1 MQPIRNA
8 CRLLLPVSP
17 RPQSES
23 RRMDLQVR
31 PGRTWRS
38 ILLRF
43 FLAGVI
49 ALLLLGPLEATQ
61 IQLKDGRILEG
72 REGRVGGLAMAPLA
86 VTQDSG
92 AQLIVFLDDDLRR
105 TYVSTYQVE
114 KVLPD
119 QPGEIVEKFMLHQ
132 QVLRNGRKVASV
144 GPPVRVDPFDEFGR
158 RIFVMYTAQRQ
169 VAIIQAITEITP
181 TWTKVEGHDYVW
193 DMRMATSSIP
203 RETLSKILNHLIN
216 RKDIEQRKKV
226 ARFYL
231 QCERYQEAEDE
242 LAGIVVDFPDPA
254 VKAELANPL
263 RVLKQLRTRQLM
275 GELKL
280 RRASG
285 QYNLVL
291 GALKKFPTGMATGE
305 SLQAAR
311 SMLAEYETYDADRAA
326 LLKDFDALAAH
337 LDLATLKAVQEI
349 RAEIDRELN
358 PTTMGRM
365 AAFRQM
371 GGDAALSPDDRLA
384 LAVSGWLLGEN
395 SAVPKLSVALSACKV
410 RDLVRKYLTTPDM
423 LGRKKILDEFHSE
436 EAASPAMV
444 ARIIAAMKP
453 ALQTPEPSAAAT
465 GYYELEVASQG
476 SETPVTYYVQLP
488 PEYDP
493 LRRYPAILTLRGA
506 GTVTAPQQIDWWA
519 GDMRSGARKGQ
530 AGRNG
535 YIVIAPEWLT
545 EHQKEYR
552 YSAREHAAVL
562 DTLRDACRRFS
573 IDTDRVFLSGH
584 SCGGDAAWDIG
595 LAHPDL
601 WAGVIPISAQSQR
614 YCKLYWENAK
624 LLPFCVVNG
633 ELDGRKMV
641 DNAESIDR
649 YMKHAY
655 NVTVVE
661 YLGRGHEHF
670 SDEILRL
677 FDWMDHFKRNFFP
690 KEFKCKSM
698 RPWDNYFWWVELDD
712 LPARSMVDPSDWP
725 PPHGSQPAETVGRIN
740 AANGLNVVTAAG
752 RVTVWL
758 SPEMLNLGRKVNIQ
772 VEGRRVNVREAF
784 VEGRLETILED
795 VRTRGDRQH
804 PFWVK
809 VDAST
814 GR

>member
-1 MQPIRNA
+1 MRPVRNA
-8 CRLLLPVSP
+8 CRLLLP
-17 RPQSES
+17 
-23 RRMDLQVR
+23 
-31 PGRTWRS
+31 
-38 ILLRF
+38 
-43 FLAGVI
+43 
-49 ALLLLGPLEATQ
+49 LLLLFPGRGEATQ
-61 IQLKDGRILEG
+61 IELKDGRVLEG
-72 REGRVGGLAMAPLA
+72 RLGRVGGLALAPLA
-86 VTQDSG
+86 VTQEDG
-92 AQLIVFLDDDLRR
+92 GLQLIDFLDDDLRR
-105 TYVSTYQVE
+105 TFVSHYQVQ
-114 KVLPD
+114 KVIAD
-119 QPGEIVEKFMLHQ
+119 QPGEIVEKFVLHQ
-132 QVLRNGRKVASV
+132 QVLRNGRTVKSV
-144 GPPVRVDPFDEFGR
+144 GPPVHIDPFDEFGR

-169 VAIIQAITEITP
+169 VAIIQVITEITP

-231 QCERYQEAEDE
+231 QCERYAEAEDE
-242 LAGIVVDFPDPA
+242 LASIVVDFPDPA
-254 VKAELANPL
+254 VKKELENPL
-263 RVLKQLRTRQLM
+263 RVLKQLRTKQLI

-280 RRASG
+280 RRESG
-285 QYNLVL
+285 QYNMVL
-291 GALKKFPTGMATGE
+291 EALKKFPADTATGQ

-311 SMLAEYETYDADRAA
+311 SMLAEYETYQSERAG
-326 LLKDFDALAAH
+326 LLKEFDALAAK
-337 LDLATLKAVQEI
+337 LDAATLKAVQEI
-349 RAEIDRELN
+349 RGEIDRELT

-371 GGDAALSPDDRLA
+371 GGDASLQPDDRLA
-384 LAVSGWLLGEN
+384 LAVSGWLFGEN

-410 RDLVRKYLTTPDM
+410 RGLVQKYLATPDV
-423 LGRKKILDEFHSE
+423 LGRRKVLDEFHSE

-444 ARIIAAMKP
+444 AKIIAAMRP
-453 ALQTPEPSAAAT
+453 AVQTPEPAAGT
-465 GYYELEVASQG
+465 EGYYELEVPAQG
-476 SETPVTYYVQLP
+476 SEVPVTYCVQLP

-519 GDMRSGARKGQ
+519 GDIQHGVRKGQ

-535 YIVIAPEWLT
+535 YIVIAPEWLA

-552 YSAREHAAVL
+552 YSGREHAAVL

-573 IDTDRVFLSGH
+573 IDTDRVYLTGH

-601 WAGVIPISAQSQR
+601 WAGVIPVSAQTQR
-614 YCKLYWENAK
+614 YCNRYWENAK
-624 LLPFCVVNG
+624 LLPFYFVNG
-633 ELDGRKMV
+633 ELDGRKMT
-641 DNAESIDR
+641 DNAVDIDR

-655 NVTVVE
+655 DVTVVE

-677 FDWMDHFKRNFFP
+677 FDWMEHFKRNFFP
-690 KEFKCKSM
+690 KEFKCVSM
-698 RPWDNYFWWVELDD
+698 RPWDNYFWWVELGH
-712 LPARSMVDPSDWP
+712 LPAKSMVDPADWP
-725 PPHGSQPAETVGRIN
+725 PPRGSQAAETVGRIN
-740 AANGLNVVTAAG
+740 ANNGLNVVSAAG
-752 RVTVWL
+752 HVTVWL
-758 SPEMLNLGRKVNIQ
+758 SPEMLNLGRKVNIV
-772 VEGRRVNVREAF
+772 VEGHRVNVRDTF

-809 VDAST
+809 IDAST

>member
-8 CRLLLPVSP
+8 CRLLVPV
-17 RPQSES
+17 
-23 RRMDLQVR
+23 V
-31 PGRTWRS
+31 
-38 ILLRF
+38 
-43 FLAGVI
+43 
-49 ALLLLGPLEATQ
+49 LLLLGPAEATQ
-61 IQLKDGRILEG
+61 IQMKDGRILEG
-72 REGRVGGLAMAPLA
+72 KLGRVGGLALAPLA
-86 VTQDSG
+86 VTQGDAG
-92 AQLIVFLDDDLRR
+92 PQVIVFLDDDLRR
-105 TYVSTYQVE
+105 TYVPNSQVE
-114 KVLPD
+114 KVLD
-119 QPGEIVEKFMLHQ
+119 EQPGEIVEKFLLHQ
-132 QVLRNGRKVASV
+132 QVLRNGRVVKSV

-181 TWTKVEGHDYVW
+181 KWTKVEGHDYVW

-203 RETLSKILNHLIN
+203 REVLSKILNHHIDG
-216 RKDIEQRKKV
+216 KDIEQRKKV

-231 QCERYQEAEDE
+231 QCERYEEAAAE
-242 LAGIVVDFPDPA
+242 LAGIVTDFPDPA
-254 VKAELANPL
+254 VKKDLENPL
-263 RVLKQLRTRQLM
+263 RVLKQLSTQRLI

-285 QYNLVL
+285 QYNMVL
-291 GALKKFPTGMATGE
+291 GVLKKFPTDTATGQ

-311 SMLAEYETYDADRAA
+311 SMLAEYETYDAERTAV
-326 LLKDFDALAAH
+326 LKDFDDSAAK
-337 LDLATLKAVQEI
+337 LDAATLKAVQEI

-358 PTTMGRM
+358 PNTMGRM

-371 GGDAALSPDDRLA
+371 GGDASLQPADRLA
-384 LAVSGWLLGEN
+384 LAISGWLFGEN

-410 RDLVRKYLTTPDM
+410 RGLVQQYLNAPDL
-423 LGRKKILDEFHSE
+423 LGRRKILDEFHSE
-436 EAASPAMV
+436 EAASPSMV
-444 ARIIAAMKP
+444 AKIIAAMKP
-453 ALQTPEPSAAAT
+453 AVQTPEPSAGAG
-465 GYYELEVASQG
+465 GYYELEVPAQA

-519 GDMRSGARKGQ
+519 GEMQHGVRKGQ

-535 YIVIAPEWLT
+535 YIVIAPEWLA

-552 YSAREHAAVL
+552 YSAREYAAVMA
-562 DTLRDACRRFS
+562 TLRDACRRFS

-584 SCGGDAAWDIG
+584 SAGGDAAWDIG

-614 YCKLYWENAK
+614 YCNRYWENAK
-624 LLPFCVVNG
+624 LLPFCFVNG
-633 ELDGRKMV
+633 ELDGRKMT
-641 DNAESIDR
+641 DNAMDIDR
-649 YMKHAY
+649 YMNHHY
-655 NVTVVE
+655 NVTMVE

-677 FDWMDHFKRNFFP
+677 FDWMERFKRNFFP
-690 KEFKCKSM
+690 KEFKCVSM

-712 LPARSMVDPSDWP
+712 MPAKSMIDPSDWP
-725 PPHGSQPAETVGRIN
+725 PPRGAQAVPTEGRIN
-740 AANGLNVVTAAG
+740 AANGLNVRSAAG

-758 SPEMLNLGRKVNIQ
+758 SPEMLDLDRKVNIV
-772 VEGRRVNVREAF
+772 VEGRRVNVRDTF
-784 VEGRLETILED
+784 VQGRLETILED

-809 VDAST
+809 VDATT
-814 GR
+814 GRVLTGR

>member
-1 MQPIRNA
+1 
-8 CRLLLPVSP
+8 
-17 RPQSES
+17 
-23 RRMDLQVR
+23 
-31 PGRTWRS
+31 
-38 ILLRF
+38 
-43 FLAGVI
+43 
-49 ALLLLGPLEATQ
+49 
-61 IQLKDGRILEG
+61 
-72 REGRVGGLAMAPLA
+72 
-86 VTQDSG
+86 
-92 AQLIVFLDDDLRR
+92 
-105 TYVSTYQVE
+105 
-114 KVLPD
+114 
-119 QPGEIVEKFMLHQ
+119 
-132 QVLRNGRKVASV
+132 
-144 GPPVRVDPFDEFGR
+144 
-158 RIFVMYTAQRQ
+158 
-169 VAIIQAITEITP
+169 
-181 TWTKVEGHDYVW
+181 
-193 DMRMATSSIP
+193 MRMATSSIP

-216 RKDIEQRKKV
+216 PKDIEQRKKV

-231 QCERYQEAEDE
+231 QCERYEEAAAE
-242 LAGIVVDFPDPA
+242 LAGIVADFPDPA
-254 VKAELANPL
+254 VKTELDSPL
-263 RVLKQLRTRQLM
+263 RVLKQLSTQRLI

-291 GALKKFPTGMATGE
+291 GALNKFPTDTATGQ

-311 SMLAEYETYDADRAA
+311 SMLTEYKTYDADRAA
-326 LLKDFDALAAH
+326 VLKDFDALAAH
-337 LDLATLKAVQEI
+337 LDVATLKAVQEV

-371 GGDAALSPDDRLA
+371 GGDASLSPDDRLA
-384 LAVSGWLLGEN
+384 LAVSGWLFGEN
-395 SAVPKLSVALSACKV
+395 SAVPKLSVALSAYKV
-410 RDLVRKYLTTPDM
+410 RGLVQKYLNTPDL
-423 LGRKKILDEFHSE
+423 LGRRKVLDEFHSE

-444 ARIIAAMKP
+444 AKIIAAMKP
-453 ALQTPEPSAAAT
+453 AVQTPEPSAAAA
-465 GYYELEVASQG
+465 GYYELEVAAQG

-488 PEYDP
+488 SEYDP

-519 GDMRSGARKGQ
+519 GDLQHGVRKGQ

-535 YIVIAPEWLT
+535 YIVIAPEWLA

-552 YSAREHAAVL
+552 YSGREHAAVL

-584 SCGGDAAWDIG
+584 SAGGDAAWDIG

-601 WAGVIPISAQSQR
+601 WACVIPISAQSQR
-614 YCKLYWENAK
+614 YCNRYWENAK
-624 LLPFCVVNG
+624 LLPFIFVNG

-641 DNAESIDR
+641 DNALDIDR

-690 KEFKCKSM
+690 KEFKCASM

-712 LPARSMVDPSDWP
+712 MPARSMVYPSDWP
-725 PPHGSQPAETVGRIN
+725 PPRGSQPAETKGQIN
-740 AANGLNVVTAAG
+740 ANNGLNVVTAAG

-758 SPEMLNLGRKVNIQ
+758 SPEMLDLGRKVNIQ
-772 VEGRRVNVREAF
+772 VEGRRVNVRDAF

-809 VDAST
+809 VDAVT

>member
-1 MQPIRNA
+1 MQPVYNA
-8 CRLLLPVSP
+8 CRILLP
-17 RPQSES
+17 
-23 RRMDLQVR
+23 
-31 PGRTWRS
+31 
-38 ILLRF
+38 
-43 FLAGVI
+43 
-49 ALLLLGPLEATQ
+49 LLLLSLGRLGAAQ
-61 IQLKDGRILEG
+61 IQMKDGRLLEG
-72 REGRVGGLAMAPLA
+72 KLGRVGGLALAPLA
-86 VTQDSG
+86 VNQDDG
-92 AQLIVFLDDDLRR
+92 GLQLLVFLNDDLRR
-105 TYVSTYQVE
+105 TYVSKYQVQKMLE
-114 KVLPD
+114 D

-132 QVLRNGRKVASV
+132 QVLRNGRTVKSV

-158 RIFVMYTAQRQ
+158 RIFVMNTGSGQ
-169 VAIIQAITEITP
+169 VRIIQVITEITP

-203 RETLSKILNHLIN
+203 REVLSKILDHLIN

-231 QCERYQEAEDE
+231 QCERYEEATAE
-242 LAGIVVDFPDPA
+242 LTSIVADFPDPA
-254 VKAELANPL
+254 VKKEMETPL
-263 RVLKQLRTRQLM
+263 RVLKQLSTKRLIE
-275 GELKL
+275 ELKR

-291 GALKKFPTGMATGE
+291 QALNKFPYDAATGQ
-305 SLQAAR
+305 SLQAAG
-311 SMLAEYETYDADRAA
+311 SMLAEYKTYQSDRAD

-337 LDLATLKAVQEI
+337 LEVATLKTVREI
-349 RAEIDRELN
+349 REEIDRELT

-371 GGDAALSPDDRLA
+371 GGDASLSPDDRLG

-395 SAVPKLSVALSACKV
+395 AAVPKLSVALSAWKV
-410 RDLVRKYLTTPDM
+410 RGLVEKYLNAPEV
-423 LGRKKILDEFHSE
+423 LSRRKILDEFRSE

-444 ARIIAAMKP
+444 AKIIAAMKP
-453 ALQTPEPSAAAT
+453 ALQTPEPSAGAQ
-465 GYYELEVASQG
+465 GFYELEVDSQG
-476 SETPVTYYVQLP
+476 SEVPVTYYVQLP

-493 LRRYPAILTLRGA
+493 LRHYPAIVTLRGA
-506 GTVTAPQQIDWWA
+506 GSVNGPQQIDWWA
-519 GDMRSGARKGQ
+519 GNVQHGVRSGQ

-535 YIVIAPEWLT
+535 YIVVAPEWLA

-584 SCGGDAAWDIG
+584 SAGGDAAWDIG

-601 WAGVIPISAQSQR
+601 WACVIPISAQTQR
-614 YCKLYWENAK
+614 YCNRYWENAK
-624 LLPFCVVNG
+624 LLPFIFING
-633 ELDGRKMV
+633 ELDGRKMT
-641 DNAESIDR
+641 DNALDIDR
-649 YMKHAY
+649 YMKRGY
-655 NVTVVE
+655 NATVVE

-677 FDWMDHFKRNFFP
+677 FEWMDHFKRDFFP
-690 KEFKCKSM
+690 KEFKCVSM
-698 RPWDNYFWWVELDD
+698 RPWDNYFWWVELDKM
-712 LPARSMVDPSDWP
+712 PAKSMVDPADWP
-725 PPHGSQPAETVGRIN
+725 PPHNAQAAETVGRIN
-740 AANGLNVVTAAG
+740 AANGLVVRTAAG

-758 SPEMLNLGRKVNIQ
+758 SPEMLNLNRKVSIV
-772 VEGRRVNVREAF
+772 VEGRQVNLRDTF

-814 GR
+814 GRVLTGR